1 MKEWLKEQNMRL
13 TSERDQLLGKT
24 EDLLEE
30 NKVQYTSYSI
40 YSSLCNISLDKKG
53 YLSVCKFSVCI
64 M

>member
-30 NKVQYTSYSI
+30 NKVQ
-40 YSSLCNISLDKKG
+40 
-53 YLSVCKFSVCI
+53 
-64 M
+64 